1 MPGYVYA
8 QKVIGLISNS
18 GSDLAE
24 QLCPDA
30 QARQQIAEWGD
41 VRLPPAA
48 TIRTELLTPTML
60 PLAAAVVTLFISV
73 ATPREAE
80 DGYDGD
86 LVVDVYFGDEEEW
99 TQPLRLQSAR
109 VHPHCWTTGAT
120 HMYQRE
126 GLFRPTVTAWFR
138 GHNASRVVAHADFV
152 GVYRDLSSA
161 PDVWLQSLLALPSDV
176 VSTRKHIRCGL
187 HEKTVLPG
195 GYTISYAVSRQI
207 ASVCRQADHTRLG
220 KCAGKESVLLF
231 NSTGGPSHE
240 IVYTFQEPGTYIVAV
255 TFRNPLSVATVA
267 KEIRVLDEIRGLR
280 VTINAREV
288 VSQPFFVVSGR
299 NVTLSATHEAG
310 TDVLCS
316 WRVLPACGSCLAVAP
331 SAKHLDSEEQCVA
344 WFLFPVAGAY
354 SVTLEAWNDL
364 GRQRGVIQTL
374 SVVVQDRVKGL
385 RVWTLGHRWVTA
397 VGARLVMK
405 VAVEDGT
412 NATVAYKVPGRQW
425 TPMRSSPSGRGGRS
439 ASLRFGRL
447 GLHRVR
453 VRAANS
459 VSVERAVVT
468 VRAYR
473 RLPRSLV
480 LGVVSCRGH
489 RATAAVFG
497 RDESGTL
504 LLEEVYLTSRV
515 GSATGSCWR
524 LVAGK
529 QVHQTAGVLSLGPP
543 RPIALL
549 FSDAHRR
556 RPEIGR
562 AGRRQPFP
570 TSFHFGDPS
579 APQDEER
586 AQKSLSTLAVTAP
599 HGGAIV
605 SVIWRAEQRDRVC
618 ARHV

>member
-1 MPGYVYA
+1 M
-8 QKVIGLISNS
+8 IGVKLRCQN
-18 GSDLAE
+18 A
-24 QLCPDA
+24 
-30 QARQQIAEWGD
+30 AEWGD

-425 TPMRSSPSGRGGRS
+425 TPMRSSPSGV
-439 ASLRFGRL
+439 AVAVPRFALAG
-447 GLHRVR
+447 
-453 VRAANS
+453 S
-459 VSVERAVVT
+459 VSTVCECVPPTQCPSNAPWSPCARTGACQGASSSVWSAVGVT
-468 VRAYR
+468 GPR
-473 RLPRSLV
+473 RLS
-480 LGVVSCRGH
+480 S
-489 RATAAVFG
+489 AVA
-497 RDESGTL
+497 
-504 LLEEVYLTSRV
+504 SRRRQA
-515 GSATGSCWR
+515 GPSDGWR
-524 LVAGK
+524 VEPW
-529 QVHQTAGVLSLGPP
+529 PP
-543 RPIALL
+543 WSIALL

-618 ARHV
+618 ARNV